1 MDLHTTA
8 ASATTN
14 RQVNYGTRTNLT
26 IPRPELGL
34 LSTRITTYHLSRPMQ
49 LPYIIPPR
57 VFLFGTAAYC
67 RFSTEGDYSL
77 ECVLGTE
84 NSHIVDCCSMRYS
97 GRIPHHQILP
107 TPKSSTHPRSPHSE
121 RHNRSRCPG
130 RDRQFC
136 PVERGISSA
145 E

>member
-1 MDLHTTA
+1 MDIDTTA
-8 ASATTN
+8 AFATTN

-34 LSTRITTYHLSRPMQ
+34 LSTRITAYYLSRSMQ

-67 RFSTEGDYSL
+67 RFGTKGDYSL
-77 ECVLGTE
+77 EYVLGTE
-84 NSHIVDCCSMRYS
+84 NSRIVDCRSMRYS
-97 GRIPHHQILP
+97 GRISHHQILP

-121 RHNRSRCPG
+121 RHNRPRCPG
-130 RDRQFC
+130 RDRQLC
-136 PVERGISSA
+136 PMERGLSSA